1 MKIFNYEVK
10 EANTLSKRFFG
21 LMGKKEANYGL
32 LFKKCNGIHT
42 FFMRFPLDILFIKDK
57 KIVYVKRNVKP
68 WKIVVCKIS
77 GVDAI
82 EIPYNIKN
90 DYKKDLVFYN

>member
-32 LFKKCNGIHT
+32 LFKK
-42 FFMRFPLDILFIKDK
+42 
-57 KIVYVKRNVKP
+57 
-68 WKIVVCKIS
+68 
-77 GVDAI
+77 
-82 EIPYNIKN
+82 
-90 DYKKDLVFYN
+90 